1 MQLTSFTDYA
11 LRVLVYLSMDPERI
25 VSTGEIS
32 RAYGVS
38 QYHLGKVV
46 HRLGRSGWVE
56 VRRGRGGGVRLS
68 KTPDEIRIGDVVR
81 DLEPSLRIVECFDL
95 ETNRCPIA
103 PVCGL
108 APALATALEAFLGSL
123 NESTLADVVRG
134 RIDQLR
140 ATYAATVAAGRK
152 ASSSEAPVVP
162 EDSPPVAQ
170 STGTCA

>member
-11 LRVLVYLSMDPERI
+11 LRVLVYLAMKPGRI
-25 VSTGEIS
+25 VSTAEIS
-32 RAYGVS
+32 RSYGVS

-56 VRRGRGGGVRLS
+56 LRRGRGGGVRLN

-81 DLEPSLRIVECFDL
+81 DLEPSMRLVECFDL

-108 APALATALEAFLGSL
+108 APALERALESFLATL
-123 NESTLADVVRG
+123 NESTLADVVKD
-134 RIDQLR
+134 RIDHLR
-140 ATYAATVAAGRK
+140 AAYDATIAAGAK
-152 ASSSEAPVVP
+152 SSAAPEESKDAPPP
-162 EDSPPVAQ
+162 EP
-170 STGTCA
+170 TNLGTFG